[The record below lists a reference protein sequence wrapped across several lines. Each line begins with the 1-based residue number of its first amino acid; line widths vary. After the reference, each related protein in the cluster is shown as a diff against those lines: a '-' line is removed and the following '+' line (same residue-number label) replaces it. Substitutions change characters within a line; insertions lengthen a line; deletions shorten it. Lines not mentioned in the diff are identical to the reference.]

1 MKTMYLPTAVPNQT
15 FKKSIKNVSL
25 LFLVLL
31 LNVLYA
37 NAQCTDF
44 VQIPDTN
51 FKTALLAN
59 LEINTDNN
67 TEISCSEAANFTGT
81 MDVRNLSI
89 TDLTGI
95 EAFTN
100 IDVLLC
106 GQNSLTSLDLSN
118 NTSLRILVCS
128 INDIAFLDVSN
139 NPLLDYLSCYE
150 NNLTVLDVSNNP
162 ALEYLGC
169 SENSLSSLDVSNNPL
184 LEQLRCQFNS
194 LTSLDVSNNPLLEEL
209 FCYNNGIADLN
220 LSNNPMLENL
230 ICSDNALAGLD
241 VSNNT
246 NLLSLN
252 CSVNPI
258 FNLDV
263 SNNTALTSLYCVG
276 NSLTSLDVSN
286 NQALD
291 DLRCYF
297 NELTSLDVSNNPALT
312 ELRGYNNQ
320 LSSLNVANGN
330 NTAIMVFET
339 MNNPNLNCIQ
349 VDDPTYSTTNWTNI
363 DTAASFSTDCSF
375 VYIPDTNFKTALVNN
390 TAINTDNDA
399 EISYAEASAFSGT
412 LDVPSLNIA
421 DLTGIAAFVNLTNLD
436 CSNNALTS
444 LDVSNNINLTFLG
457 CSNNAL
463 TSLDLSAN
471 VDLEELTCI
480 FNALTSLDVSNSTV
494 LRSLYCNTNNLTGL
508 DVSNNTV
515 LESLVCGNNPL
526 AGLDISNNPAL
537 VTLECGGATLTDLDI
552 SNNINL
558 TELICLGN
566 VLTGLDVSNN
576 TELGYLDCSA
586 NTLSSLD
593 VSNNPVLENLNC
605 SENDLTALDV
615 SNNPNLF
622 DLNCEQNGLTSLNVA
637 NGNNTAITDFDATNN
652 SDLNCIQV
660 DDVAYSTNNWTN
672 IDATASFSVS
682 CPFITA
688 NGITYLIT
696 STNPNTVSAID
707 NINTGAVTIPGTV
720 DYFGSYTVTSI
731 GDNAFEENQLTS
743 ITIPDGVTSIGDNAF
758 RGNQLTSVTIPDGVT
773 TIEDGVFNN
782 NQLTSV
788 TIPDGV
794 TSIGDRAFF
803 RNELTSVTIPDG
815 VTSIGDNAFEENQL
829 TSITIPDGVTSIG
842 DYAFWSNPITEVTAL
857 GIAIVPA
864 LNGSP
869 FTFAQRATIDL
880 TIPFGASIT
889 DYENAGWTGF
899 KSITYP
905 LGVIT
910 VDDTDAAQHR
920 ATFTFDA
927 PVSGFTVDAITLA
940 NATVV
945 PDSFT
950 GGDGDTVYTVDIAPD
965 TTALTVANPYMTVSV
980 DGSGQPLDYVYI
992 PDTNFRDALINNPD
1006 IDTDGDD
1013 LIGPTEANAFTG
1025 SIDVRNLSITDLTG
1039 IGAFVNLF
1047 GLDCSDNDLTDLNVS
1062 NNTSLEHLFCK
1073 SNDVVTL
1080 DVSNNPALTNLNCSA
1095 NYFLITLNVANG
1107 NNTAITDFD
1116 ASNNTNLNCIQVD
1129 DVAYSTNNWT
1139 NIDAMASFS
1148 VSCPYITANGITYL
1162 ITSTNPNT
1170 VSAIDNINTGAV
1182 TIPGTV
1188 DYFGSYTV
1196 TSIGVNAFRTNQLT
1210 SITIPDGVT
1219 TIEEGAFVFNEFT
1232 SITIPDGV

>member
-696 STNPNTVSAID
+696 STNPNTVRAID
-707 NINTGAVTIPGTV
+707 NINTGAVTISGTV

-731 GDNAFEENQLTS
+731 GDNAFEENQLTN

-758 RGNQLTSVTIPDGVT
+758 GN
-773 TIEDGVFNN
+773 
-782 NQLTSV
+782 
-788 TIPDGV
+788 
-794 TSIGDRAFF
+794 
-803 RNELTSVTIPDG
+803 
-815 VTSIGDNAFEENQL
+815 
-829 TSITIPDGVTSIG
+829 
-842 DYAFWSNPITEVTAL
+842 NPITEVTAL

-864 LNGSP
+864 LNGSA
-869 FTFAQRATIDL
+869 FTDRATIDL

-1025 SIDVRNLSITDLTG
+1025 SIGVRNLSITDLTG
-1039 IGAFVNLF
+1039 IGAFVNITDLN
-1047 GLDCSDNDLTDLNVS
+1047 CSDNDLTGLNVS
-1062 NNTSLEHLFCK
+1062 NNTELLYLQCFTTGLTSL
-1073 SNDVVTL
+1073 DVIANTALRALNCRNNSLTSL
-1080 DVSNNPALTNLNCSA
+1080 DVSNNPDLTYLNCES
-1095 NYFLITLNVANG
+1095 NSLTSLNVASG
-1107 NNTAITDFD
+1107 NNTAIDYFFGT
-1116 ASNNTNLNCIQVD
+1116 NNPNLSCIQVD
-1129 DVAYSTNNWT
+1129 DANYSSANWT
-1139 NIDAMASFS
+1139 AIDPSSSFSADCGYISTSSVSSKMAIGNTQVVANTVGTINDISFMDQTFAETISIYPNPVENTFNIGAPSGFQLKQAKIYSVLGEAVLSATTNQIDASYLPSGM
-1148 VSCPYITANGITYL
+1148 YILKVEGANGKIMTKR
-1162 ITSTNPNT
+1162 I
-1170 VSAIDNINTGAV
+1170 VKK
-1182 TIPGTV
+1182 
-1188 DYFGSYTV
+1188 
-1196 TSIGVNAFRTNQLT
+1196 
-1210 SITIPDGVT
+1210 
-1219 TIEEGAFVFNEFT
+1219 
-1232 SITIPDGV
+1232 